1 MESKENKHLNR
12 KSYFKI
18 PTSRRDEGRQ
28 LGFDYRDQLMS
39 RSLSSFMF
47 GDKKRDDMIAKL
59 NDLFVYMI
67 DSVKNIK
74 KTFNFAIKRN
84 SRNIN

>member
-1 MESKENKHLNR
+1 MANKHLNR
-12 KSYFKI
+12 QSYFEI
-18 PTSRRDEGRQ
+18 PHNRRNEGQQ
-28 LGFDYRDQLMS
+28 LGFDYREKLMKQ
-39 RSLSSFMF
+39 SLSNFMF
-47 GDKKRDDMIAKL
+47 GDKKRDDMIGQL
-59 NDLFVYMI
+59 NDLFVYLI